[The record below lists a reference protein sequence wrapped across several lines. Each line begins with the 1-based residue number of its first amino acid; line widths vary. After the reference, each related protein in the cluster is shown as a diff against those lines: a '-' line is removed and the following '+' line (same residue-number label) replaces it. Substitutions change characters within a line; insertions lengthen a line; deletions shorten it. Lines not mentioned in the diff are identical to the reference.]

1 MSDSRMFIKVD
12 DDIENNPKAAAL
24 SDKAFRH
31 LIYLW
36 GYSHR
41 KTTDGRIPLVIFSR
55 VPAAARKELL
65 RVGLAIQHQDHVEMH
80 DYLDWQQSKKQIEDA
95 KEAKRTAGSRGGKAR
110 ARNIAAAKAGAKADA
125 KQMPKQNEADID
137 IDIDVNSPTAVEGF
151 KDGENSAADV
161 TYLTRRFA
169 NAAQI

>member
-1 MSDSRMFIKVD
+1 MFIKVD

-31 LIYLW
+31 LIHLW

-65 RVGLAIQHQDHVEMH
+65 NAGLAIQRADHVEMH
-80 DYLDWQQSKKQIEDA
+80 DYLDWQQSKEEIA
-95 KEAKRTAGSRGGKAR
+95 AAREAKRMAGSQGGKAR
-110 ARNIAAAKAGAKADA
+110 ARNIAAAKASAKADA
-125 KQMPKQNEADID
+125 KQMLKQNEPDL
-137 IDIDVNSPTAVEGF
+137 DIDVNSPTAIESF
-151 KDGENSAADV
+151 KAGETSAADV
-161 TYLTRRFA
+161 TYLTRRLP